1 MKRSGGKTTGTV
13 VTPTGTVVTSNGT
26 VVRVKDWNSATPDEI
41 KAGIARTRA
50 HMDERLSDLGRK
62 IRPGDKLRR
71 AKLPLA
77 AGAAALCALL
87 AYRAARAVIQSRSER
102 RRPKAGINRLKVKSA
117 GMFDYIRALRLLA
130 TTVRKGKPAVFIVDP
145 GTR

>member
-1 MKRSGGKTTGTV
+1 MRRSGSPSTESV
-13 VTPTGTVVTSNGT
+13 VT
-26 VVRVKDWNSATPDEI
+26 VRDWNTATPDEI

-50 HMDERLSDLGRK
+50 HMDERLTELGRK
-62 IRPGDKLRR
+62 IRPGEKLRR

-87 AYRAARAVIQSRSER
+87 AYGAARAVIQSRSKR
-102 RRPKAGINRLKVKSA
+102 HGPKAGINRLRVKSA
-117 GMFDYIRALRLLA
+117 GMFDYIRALRLVA
-130 TTVRKGKPAVFIVDP
+130 TTVRKGKPSVFIVDP